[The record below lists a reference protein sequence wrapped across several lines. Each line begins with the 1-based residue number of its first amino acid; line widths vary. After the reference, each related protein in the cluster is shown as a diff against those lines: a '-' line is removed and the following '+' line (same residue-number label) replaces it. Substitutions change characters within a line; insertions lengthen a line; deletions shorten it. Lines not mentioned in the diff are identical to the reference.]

1 MINMKKIIVFVIV
14 FFLLSLACHPSQG
27 EGEKAQVVTHIYGIG
42 GNVLCAINV
51 SRERAAN
58 IMNELKNLEGAIKN
72 GDTYRALK
80 IASML
85 KEDGVFR
92 DNVIFDLIRNH
103 GEDNIAPYSDIND
116 TNFMLKN
123 LMCFVVGYGDALF
136 AYPMDILAIFLLYYC
151 WGGCRF
157 RHAHWLFWHSCKYLF
172 IAKK

>member
-1 MINMKKIIVFVIV
+1 MRGDI
-14 FFLLSLACHPSQG
+14 SY
-27 EGEKAQVVTHIYGIG
+27 T
-42 GNVLCAINV
+42 INV
-51 SRERAAN
+51 SENKAMN
-58 IMNELKNLEGAIKN
+58 ILNELKNLEGAIKN

-136 AYPMDILAIFLLYYC
+136 AYPMDILAIFFYTIGGVDAASGMLIGFSGIVVNIFLLPKNDREMSAPFFCLGTSIMAY
-151 WGGCRF
+151 
-157 RHAHWLFWHSCKYLF
+157 AVNE
-172 IAKK
+172 

>member
-1 MINMKKIIVFVIV
+1 MHRFVT
-14 FFLLSLACHPSQG
+14 CM
-27 EGEKAQVVTHIYGIG
+27 YGMG
-42 GNVLCAINV
+42 GDISYTINV
-51 SRERAAN
+51 SENKAMN
-58 IMNELKNLEGAIKN
+58 ILNELKNLEDTIKDGN
-72 GDTYRALK
+72 IHNALK

-103 GEDNIAPYSDIND
+103 GEDNIAPYSNIND